1 MLCSF
6 TFFFYAC
13 SSINNNKLTLTPHWT
28 PPQGNREKICWFN
41 SNQLLNM
48 QNKHRSRAQR
58 HFVFVVLDGLYLT
71 PQNTYPTWV
80 YVERRALSCY
90 TCINRV
96 AVTAAAESTLRPTA
110 QRAHPTEA
118 RKKNFHHEP
127 NKPHH
132 AASAA
137 LAPDGSAA
145 ALHPAGYL
153 LVGWIV
159 WRKYCIVCG
168 LSCVVRKPHPSSN

>member
-1 MLCSF
+1 
-6 TFFFYAC
+6 
-13 SSINNNKLTLTPHWT
+13 
-28 PPQGNREKICWFN
+28 
-41 SNQLLNM
+41 M

-71 PQNTYPTWV
+71 PQNTYPTRV

-137 LAPDGSAA
+137 LALMAVRLLCTQLDICWWAGSFDGNIAS
-145 ALHPAGYL
+145 Y
-153 LVGWIV
+153 VGF
-159 WRKYCIVCG
+159 
-168 LSCVVRKPHPSSN
+168 LASSENHTLAPIN